1 MSKISYKPSL
11 RTFLLLCLLFS
22 GYCGIVSELSL
33 FNLGTML
40 LGGTNTTL
48 LYTMGVM
55 MFSMGVGSY
64 LTETRWFE
72 KISFDHFAFVEIFLS
87 LLCMISVPLIHN
99 LTGMYPRNSLWF
111 FVFFSGMIGLL
122 IGMEI
127 PIIMRLNQKLG
138 LDLEQNSAR
147 VMMADYFGSLLAFV
161 LFPFILF
168 PQLGVNFSA
177 FSGGVINLI
186 VALSTFIAGY
196 SEFQKKRLTG
206 ICLLSLCL
214 ISATLG
220 LNLPNL
226 AQRADQRLFRDPVVF
241 KKNTQYQRL
250 VVTQKNPFKSED
262 YTKRLKDPGIKL
274 FESRNKR
281 FELLRFEESFSND
294 VRFFIN
300 GGLQF
305 STVDEYRYHEVLT
318 HPAQF
323 LAGKAQQALIL
334 GGGDGLVA
342 RELLKYSNIEHIVL
356 VDLDPE
362 LTDLFKYSDLA
373 ELNNYSLRNPK
384 VQIIN
389 QDAIIFLRALKKY
402 KFPLIIIDF
411 PDPYNLHTAKLYTRQ
426 FYELVKSVLT
436 PNGILA
442 LQATSPL
449 FNRKSF
455 LCIGNTLEKAG
466 FNILPMKVNM
476 RTFEDWGFYL
486 ASTKVSS
493 SEMKTKLANF
503 NLGSK
508 IPSRFLDKDAMKSC
522 INFGKDIFYDRKKY
536 RFNDLNR
543 LVLVQYYKDGLL

>member
-196 SEFQKKRLTG
+196 SQFQKKKLNWYMLT
-206 ICLLSLCL
+206 L
-214 ISATLG
+214 A
-220 LNLPNL
+220 LPNFCYSWIEFTKPSSKE
-226 AQRADQRLFRDPVVF
+226 QIKDCF
-241 KKNTQYQRL
+241 
-250 VVTQKNPFKSED
+250 VT
-262 YTKRLKDPGIKL
+262 
-274 FESRNKR
+274 
-281 FELLRFEESFSND
+281 LL
-294 VRFFIN
+294 
-300 GGLQF
+300 
-305 STVDEYRYHEVLT
+305 
-318 HPAQF
+318 
-323 LAGKAQQALIL
+323 
-334 GGGDGLVA
+334 
-342 RELLKYSNIEHIVL
+342 
-356 VDLDPE
+356 
-362 LTDLFKYSDLA
+362 
-373 ELNNYSLRNPK
+373 
-384 VQIIN
+384 
-389 QDAIIFLRALKKY
+389 FLRK
-402 KFPLIIIDF
+402 
-411 PDPYNLHTAKLYTRQ
+411 
-426 FYELVKSVLT
+426 
-436 PNGILA
+436 IL
-442 LQATSPL
+442 
-449 FNRKSF
+449 
-455 LCIGNTLEKAG
+455 
-466 FNILPMKVNM
+466 NI
-476 RTFEDWGFYL
+476 R
-486 ASTKVSS
+486 
-493 SEMKTKLANF
+493 
-503 NLGSK
+503 
-508 IPSRFLDKDAMKSC
+508 
-522 INFGKDIFYDRKKY
+522 
-536 RFNDLNR
+536 DLS
-543 LVLVQYYKDGLL
+543 